1 MIIRKNR
8 ETVIENLVKDDILLI
23 IGARQVGK
31 TTLLKDISHYLSG
44 RDAEVYE
51 FTLEDPELLSDLNTH
66 PDNIFHYIPR
76 RSYRIYLLL
85 DEIQYLK
92 DPSNFLKYHYDLN
105 RETIKLVVTG
115 SSAFYIDRGFKDSLA
130 GRKKIVELFPFC
142 FSEFLTARDE
152 KKLADTIADTPE
164 VGAKRKLLKPDRR
177 KLQQYWREYTV
188 YGGYPKVVLEDNIR
202 EKEELLKELVLSFLK
217 KDIYEAGVQNE
228 EKFFKLVRMLAAQT
242 GELVNANE
250 LSNTLELSKD
260 TVAKY
265 LYILQKS
272 YIIRLCSPFFRNLR
286 KELTK
291 MPKVFF
297 FDPGYRNRLLN
308 NFERIDRRVDG
319 GATLE
324 NIIFSEMRKNDIEEI
339 GFWRTQDKKEVDF
352 IVNRSFAYEVKT
364 NINKFKINKYKTFL
378 QTYPDIQLKPVT
390 CFDDQSLDVLDFSG

>member
-8 ETVIENLVKDDILLI
+8 KAVIENLAKDDILLI

-92 DPSNFLKYHYDLN
+92 DPSNFLKYHYDQN
-105 RETIKLVVTG
+105 RETLKLIVTG
-115 SSAFYIDRGFKDSLA
+115 SSAFYIDRRFKDSLA

-164 VGAKRKLLKPDRR
+164 VGAKRKWLKPDRR
-177 KLQQYWREYTV
+177 KLQQYWYEYTV

-228 EKFFKLVRMLAAQT
+228 EKFFKLVRILAAQT

>member
-8 ETVIENLVKDDILLI
+8 KAVIENLAKDDILLI

-92 DPSNFLKYHYDLN
+92 DPSNFLKYHYDQN
-105 RETIKLVVTG
+105 RETLKLIVTG
-115 SSAFYIDRGFKDSLA
+115 SSAFYIDRRFKDSLA

-164 VGAKRKLLKPDRR
+164 VGGKRKWLKPDRR
-177 KLQQYWREYTV
+177 KLQQYWYEYTV

-228 EKFFKLVRMLAAQT
+228 EKFFKLVRILAAQT